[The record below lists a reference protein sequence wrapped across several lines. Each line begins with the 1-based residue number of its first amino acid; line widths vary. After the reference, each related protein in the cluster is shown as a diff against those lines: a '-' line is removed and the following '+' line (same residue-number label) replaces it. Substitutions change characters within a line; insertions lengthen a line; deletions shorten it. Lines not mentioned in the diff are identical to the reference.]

1 MTKTEFDQ
9 VSENYENVLN
19 RGISLSG
26 ENSNYFASNRVAHMA
41 KIHSDI
47 HAKSETIMDYGCGTG
62 GSVTIC

>member
-41 KIHSDI
+41 KIHSDSMPSLKQLWI
-47 HAKSETIMDYGCGTG
+47 TDAEPEEA
-62 GSVTIC
+62 